1 MTTIRMLMKT
11 ILILDDNLDHN
22 DYYFDHPHYPPDQA
36 DNPSDDHPDPLY
48 KDIILMSI
56 ITIVLTTQKTILAIL
71 VSILPT
77 WI

>member
-1 MTTIRMLMKT
+1 MLMKT

-22 DYYFDHPHYPPDQA
+22 DYYLDQPHYHPDQV
-36 DNPSDDHPDPLY
+36 DNPSDDHPDSLY

-56 ITIVLTTQKTILAIL
+56 LTIVLTIQKTILAIL